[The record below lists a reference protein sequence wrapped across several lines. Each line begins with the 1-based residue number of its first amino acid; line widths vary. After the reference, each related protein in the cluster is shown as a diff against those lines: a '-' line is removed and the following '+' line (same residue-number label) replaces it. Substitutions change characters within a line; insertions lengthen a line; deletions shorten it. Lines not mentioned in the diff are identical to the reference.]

1 MEGWVGES
9 WAGYDLCTWC
19 FLEGRGIEQR
29 MNFGGQPTL
38 CLGHFF
44 IRNKNTIVIIII
56 IIIIIISIIIIII
69 IIINIPTVW
78 QIYFRK
84 MNETVKVHPESF
96 YLAFKRTRN
105 CFLIIFLTACKVVV
119 NQSIG
124 GINVTH
130 SNYTSLYCF
139 WSIGN
144 VGIPQA
150 IGLVLIQEMNFGYCR
165 YLLIL
170 LLC

>member
-1 MEGWVGES
+1 MGRAEQGMICAHGV
-9 WAGYDLCTWC
+9 

-56 IIIIIISIIIIII
+56 IIIIII
-69 IIINIPTVW
+69 INIPTVC

-96 YLAFKRTRN
+96 YLAFKADSKL
-105 CFLIIFLTACKVVV
+105 FSYYLPYSL
-119 NQSIG
+119 QG
-124 GINVTH
+124 GGQPIN
-130 SNYTSLYCF
+130 
-139 WSIGN
+139 W
-144 VGIPQA
+144 
-150 IGLVLIQEMNFGYCR
+150 R
-165 YLLIL
+165 YK
-170 LLC
+170 CDTF